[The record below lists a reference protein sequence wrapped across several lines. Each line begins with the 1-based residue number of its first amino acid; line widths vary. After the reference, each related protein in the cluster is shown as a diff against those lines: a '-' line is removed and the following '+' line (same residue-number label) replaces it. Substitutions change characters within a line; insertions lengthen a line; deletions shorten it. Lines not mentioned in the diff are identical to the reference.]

1 MHTIGSVLGVLSM
14 LMFVGGPL
22 LAYLRVLPP
31 LAGFGLMAL
40 GGLVGFLAA
49 TAAITGVI
57 SASSGPSLGFLG
69 LPPALFMIYGII
81 LGMSV
86 PRIND
91 ISTDLED
98 PPAFDKAHS
107 FPGNAGRDLSFPE
120 DFAPQIESRYP
131 TVQPLAVG
139 KPADETFEAVKRV
152 AESWP
157 PLQQMHVDADTRT
170 IEGFVETRMFRFHDD
185 VVIRVRPLDAGSRID
200 MRSKS
205 RDGQGDFGANAKR
218 IGAFFDLLR
227 GEMKEIQP

>member
-1 MHTIGSVLGVLSM
+1 MHTIGSIVGVLSL

-40 GGLVGFLAA
+40 GGLIGFLAT
-49 TAAITGVI
+49 TAALAGMIA
-57 SASSGPSLGFLG
+57 SSSGPPLGFLG
-69 LPPALFMIYGII
+69 LPPALFIIYGIL

-107 FPGNAGRDLSFPE
+107 FPGNSGRDLSFPE
-120 DFAPQIESRYP
+120 SFAPLIREGYP
-131 TVQPLAVG
+131 TMQPLSVN
-139 KPADETFEAVKRV
+139 KPADETFDAVRRI
-152 AESWP
+152 AESWE
-157 PLQQMHVDADTRT
+157 PLQQVHVDPDTRT
-170 IEGFVETRMFRFHDD
+170 IEGFVETRLFRFHDD
-185 VVIRVRPLDAGSRID
+185 VVIRVRPLDEGSRID

-218 IGAFFDLLR
+218 IGAFFDLARSEL
-227 GEMKEIQP
+227 KEVTP